1 MGETAMASVLITG
14 TSKGIGLQA
23 ALAFGRAGHKV
34 HATMRNP
41 SESPELAERAAEEK
55 LPIMVTT
62 MDVDRDQS
70 VGDAIAAI
78 HQKHGPIDVLVN
90 NAGVE
95 RAGSVEELP
104 LAEFRAVMETNYF
117 GALRCIQAEVPQ
129 MRKRRSGCIINV
141 SSVAGRITNPPL
153 TAYTASKWAL
163 EALSEALAAEM
174 KTFGVRVAIVEPGI
188 IDTAMA
194 RRIGESP
201 HASAYRQRE
210 RFSELFT
217 ASLKNPVPP
226 SLVAQKILEIAENG
240 TWQLRH
246 PVGPDALPLLEWRRS
261 FTDEDWVELNAS
273 DDETWRRHMGKDL
286 GLNTKPA
293 N

>member
-1 MGETAMASVLITG
+1 MASVLITG
-14 TSKGIGLQA
+14 TSKGIGLEA
-23 ALAFGRAGHKV
+23 ALAFGRAGHRV

-41 SESPELAERAAEEK
+41 SQSPELARTAAEEK
-55 LPIMVTT
+55 LPITVTT
-62 MDVDRDQS
+62 MDVDRDES
-70 VGDAIAAI
+70 VRDAIAAI
-78 HQKHGPIDVLVN
+78 HQEHGPIDVLVN

-95 RAGSVEELP
+95 RAGSVEELA

-117 GALRCIQAEVPQ
+117 GALRCIQAVAPY

-153 TAYTASKWAL
+153 AAYTASKWAL
-163 EALSEALAAEM
+163 EALSEALAGEM

-194 RRIGESP
+194 RRIAESP
-201 HASAYRQRE
+201 DGSAYRQRE

-217 ASLKNPVPP
+217 ASLENPVPP
-226 SLVAQKILEIAENG
+226 SLVAKKILEIAENG

-246 PVGPDALPLLEWRRS
+246 PVGPDAVPLLEWRRS
-261 FTDEDWVELNAS
+261 FSDEEWVELNAS
-273 DDETWRRHMGKDL
+273 DDETWNRRMGLDL
-286 GLNTKPA
+286 GLNTKA
-293 N
+293 AKSAGT